1 MASVPV
7 IGWIGAGRMGVAM
20 AGFILKAGYPLVVYS
35 RSAASR
41 QKLVTL
47 GAREATSVTQ
57 CAHEADIVFS
67 CISNDAALREIAL
80 GQQGVVDN
88 AKPNAIFVD
97 TSTVSAE
104 VSAEVAL
111 AAKARGILYLRIP
124 ISGNAASAR
133 SGNVTALVSGPETAW
148 NRVKPVV
155 QTFSVAQVYLGS
167 GEEARIMKLVVNLL
181 VYAHA
186 QAMAEA
192 LTLGRKAG
200 LDWNLMLD
208 TLGQSTLASPWLKA
222 KVALMKPRDFTP
234 TMTGRMILKDLDLM
248 LDAARSIEV
257 PLPIT
262 ALTRQLTQALVGE
275 GYGDEDYMAAIK
287 LAEKQAG
294 LSTDQIDAKS

>member
-1 MASVPV
+1 MSSLPV

-20 AGFILKAGYPLVVYS
+20 AGFILKAGYTLLVYS
-35 RSAASR
+35 PTAASR
-41 QKLVTL
+41 QKLVAL
-47 GAREATSVTQ
+47 GAREALSVAQ
-57 CAHEADIVFS
+57 CATAADIVFS
-67 CISNDAALREIAL
+67 CITNDAALREVAL
-80 GQQGVVDN
+80 GPQGVLDN
-88 AKPNAIFVD
+88 AKPGVIFID
-97 TSTVSAE
+97 TSTVSAQI
-104 VSAEVAL
+104 SAQVAEQ
-111 AAKARGILYLRIP
+111 AQMRGIAYLRIP
-124 ISGNAASAR
+124 VSGNAASAR
-133 SGNVTALVSGPETAW
+133 TGNVTALVSGSQTAW
-148 NRVKPVV
+148 NTVKPIV

-167 GEEARIMKLVVNLL
+167 GDEARIMKLVVNLL

-248 LDAARSIEV
+248 LDAARSNDV

-294 LSTDQIDAKS
+294 LRLDDGDAKT

>member
-1 MASVPV
+1 MSSLPV

-20 AGFILKAGYPLVVYS
+20 AGFILKAGYPLLVYS
-35 RSAASR
+35 PTAASR
-41 QKLVTL
+41 QKLVAL
-47 GAREATSVTQ
+47 GAREALSVAQ
-57 CAHEADIVFS
+57 CATAADIVFS
-67 CISNDAALREIAL
+67 CITNDAALREVAL
-80 GQQGVVDN
+80 GPQGVLDN
-88 AKPNAIFVD
+88 AKPGVIFID
-97 TSTVSAE
+97 TSTVSAQI
-104 VSAEVAL
+104 SAQVAEQ
-111 AAKARGILYLRIP
+111 AQTRGIAYLRIP

-133 SGNVTALVSGPETAW
+133 TGNVTALVSGSQTAW
-148 NRVKPVV
+148 NTVKPIV
-155 QTFSVAQVYLGS
+155 QTFSAAQVYLGN
-167 GEEARIMKLVVNLL
+167 GDEARIMKLVVNLL

-248 LDAARSIEV
+248 LDAARSNDV

-262 ALTRQLTQALVGE
+262 ALTRQLTQALIGE

-294 LSTDQIDAKS
+294 LQLGDGDAKT

>member
-1 MASVPV
+1 MSSLPV

-20 AGFILKAGYPLVVYS
+20 AGFILKAGYPLLVYS
-35 RSAASR
+35 PTAASR
-41 QKLVTL
+41 QKLVAL
-47 GAREATSVTQ
+47 GAREALSVAQ
-57 CAHEADIVFS
+57 CATAADIIFS
-67 CISNDAALREIAL
+67 CITNDAALREVAL
-80 GQQGVVDN
+80 GPQGVLDN
-88 AKPNAIFVD
+88 AKPGVIFID
-97 TSTVSAE
+97 TSTVSAQI
-104 VSAEVAL
+104 SAQVAEQ
-111 AAKARGILYLRIP
+111 AQTRGIAYLRIP

-133 SGNVTALVSGPETAW
+133 TGNVTALVSGSQTAW
-148 NRVKPVV
+148 NTVKPIV
-155 QTFSVAQVYLGS
+155 QTFSVAQVYLGN
-167 GEEARIMKLVVNLL
+167 GDEARIMKLVVNLL

-234 TMTGRMILKDLDLM
+234 TMTGRMVLKDLDLM
-248 LDAARSIEV
+248 LDAARSNDV

-294 LSTDQIDAKS
+294 LQLDDGDAKT

>member
-1 MASVPV
+1 MSALPL

-20 AGFILKAGYPLVVYS
+20 ATLIMKAGFPLRVYS

-41 QKLVTL
+41 QKLLTL
-47 GAREATSVTQ
+47 GACDATSVVQ
-57 CAHEADIVFS
+57 CAREVDLVFS
-67 CISNDAALREIAL
+67 CVTDDNALREVAL
-80 GQQGVVDN
+80 GQQGVLAN
-88 AKPNAIFVD
+88 AKPNAVFID
-97 TSTVSAE
+97 TSTVSPE
-104 VSAEVAL
+104 VSAEIAVEARN
-111 AAKARGILYLRIP
+111 RGIDYLRIP

-133 SGNVTALVSGPETAW
+133 VGNVTALVSGPESAW
-148 NRVKPVV
+148 NRVKPIV
-155 QTFSVAQVYLGS
+155 QSFSTAQVYLGS
-167 GEEARIMKLVVNLL
+167 ADEARVMKLVVNLL

-222 KVALMKPRDFTP
+222 KVALMKRRDFAP

-248 LDAARSIEV
+248 LDAARSNAV
-257 PLPIT
+257 RLPIT

-294 LSTDQIDAKS
+294 LSDDQIESKS

>member
-1 MASVPV
+1 MSSLPV

-20 AGFILKAGYPLVVYS
+20 AGFILKAGYPLLVYS
-35 RSAASR
+35 PTAASR
-41 QKLVTL
+41 QKLVAL
-47 GAREATSVTQ
+47 GAREALSVAQ
-57 CAHEADIVFS
+57 CATAADIVFS
-67 CISNDAALREIAL
+67 CITNDAALREVAL
-80 GQQGVVDN
+80 GPQGVLDN
-88 AKPNAIFVD
+88 AKPGVIFID
-97 TSTVSAE
+97 TSTVSAQI
-104 VSAEVAL
+104 SAQVAEQ
-111 AAKARGILYLRIP
+111 AQTRGIAYLRIP

-133 SGNVTALVSGPETAW
+133 TGNVTALVSGSQTAW
-148 NRVKPVV
+148 NTVKPIV

-167 GEEARIMKLVVNLL
+167 GDEARIMKLVVNLL

-248 LDAARSIEV
+248 LDAARSNDV

-262 ALTRQLTQALVGE
+262 ALTRQLTQALIGE

-294 LSTDQIDAKS
+294 LQLGDGEAKT

>member
-1 MASVPV
+1 MSSLPV

-20 AGFILKAGYPLVVYS
+20 AGFILKAGYPLLVYS
-35 RSAASR
+35 PTAASR
-41 QKLVTL
+41 QKLVAL
-47 GAREATSVTQ
+47 GAREALSVAQ
-57 CAHEADIVFS
+57 CATAADIVFS
-67 CISNDAALREIAL
+67 CITNDAALREVAL
-80 GQQGVVDN
+80 GPQGVLDN
-88 AKPNAIFVD
+88 AKPGVIFID
-97 TSTVSAE
+97 TSTVSAQI
-104 VSAEVAL
+104 SAQVAEQ
-111 AAKARGILYLRIP
+111 AQTRGIAYLRIP

-133 SGNVTALVSGPETAW
+133 TGNVTALVSGSQTAW
-148 NRVKPVV
+148 NTVKPIV
-155 QTFSVAQVYLGS
+155 QTFSAAQVYLGS
-167 GEEARIMKLVVNLL
+167 GDEARIMKLVVNLL

-248 LDAARSIEV
+248 LDAARSNDV

-262 ALTRQLTQALVGE
+262 ALTRQLTQALIGE

-294 LSTDQIDAKS
+294 LQLGDGDAKT

>member
-1 MASVPV
+1 MSSLPV

-20 AGFILKAGYPLVVYS
+20 AGFILKAGYPLLVYS
-35 RSAASR
+35 PTAASR
-41 QKLVTL
+41 QKLVAL
-47 GAREATSVTQ
+47 GAREALSVAQ
-57 CAHEADIVFS
+57 CATAADIVFS
-67 CISNDAALREIAL
+67 CITNDAALREVAL
-80 GQQGVVDN
+80 GPQGVLDN
-88 AKPNAIFVD
+88 AKPGVIFID
-97 TSTVSAE
+97 TSTVSAQI
-104 VSAEVAL
+104 SAQVAEQ
-111 AAKARGILYLRIP
+111 AQTRGIAYLRIP

-133 SGNVTALVSGPETAW
+133 TGNVTALVSGSQTAW
-148 NRVKPVV
+148 NTVKPIV
-155 QTFSVAQVYLGS
+155 QTFSVAQVYLDS
-167 GEEARIMKLVVNLL
+167 GDEARIMKLVVNLL

-248 LDAARSIEV
+248 LDAARSNDV

-262 ALTRQLTQALVGE
+262 ALTRQLTQALIGE

-294 LSTDQIDAKS
+294 LQLGDGDAKT

>member
-1 MASVPV
+1 MSSLPV

-20 AGFILKAGYPLVVYS
+20 AGFILKAGYPLSVYS
-35 RSAASR
+35 PTAASR
-41 QKLVTL
+41 QKLVAL
-47 GAREATSVTQ
+47 GAREALSVAQ
-57 CAHEADIVFS
+57 CATAADIVFS
-67 CISNDAALREIAL
+67 CITNDAALREVAL
-80 GQQGVVDN
+80 GPQGVLDN
-88 AKPNAIFVD
+88 AKPGVIFID
-97 TSTVSAE
+97 TSTVSAQI
-104 VSAEVAL
+104 SAQVAEQ
-111 AAKARGILYLRIP
+111 AQTRGIAYLRIP

-133 SGNVTALVSGPETAW
+133 TGNVTALVSGSQTAW
-148 NRVKPVV
+148 NTVKPIV

-167 GEEARIMKLVVNLL
+167 GDEARIMKLVVNLL

-248 LDAARSIEV
+248 LDAARSNDV

-262 ALTRQLTQALVGE
+262 ALTRQLTQALIGE

-294 LSTDQIDAKS
+294 LQLGDGEAKT

>member
-1 MASVPV
+1 MSSLPV

-20 AGFILKAGYPLVVYS
+20 AGFILKAGYPLLVYS
-35 RSAASR
+35 PTAASR
-41 QKLVTL
+41 QKLVAL
-47 GAREATSVTQ
+47 GAREALSVAQ
-57 CAHEADIVFS
+57 CATAADIVFS
-67 CISNDAALREIAL
+67 CITNDAALREVAL
-80 GQQGVVDN
+80 GPQGILDN
-88 AKPNAIFVD
+88 AKPGVIFID
-97 TSTVSAE
+97 TSTVSAQI
-104 VSAEVAL
+104 SAQVAEQ
-111 AAKARGILYLRIP
+111 AQTRGIAYLRIP

-133 SGNVTALVSGPETAW
+133 TGNVTALVSGSQTAW
-148 NRVKPVV
+148 NTVKPIV

-167 GEEARIMKLVVNLL
+167 GDEARIMKLVVNLL

-248 LDAARSIEV
+248 LDAARSNDV

-262 ALTRQLTQALVGE
+262 ALTRQLTQALIGE

-294 LSTDQIDAKS
+294 LQLGDGDAKT

>member
-1 MASVPV
+1 
-7 IGWIGAGRMGVAM
+7 MGV
-20 AGFILKAGYPLVVYS
+20 L
-35 RSAASR
+35 
-41 QKLVTL
+41 
-47 GAREATSVTQ
+47 E
-57 CAHEADIVFS
+57 
-67 CISNDAALREIAL
+67 
-80 GQQGVVDN
+80 N
-88 AKPNAIFVD
+88 ANSNAIFID

-104 VSAEVAL
+104 VSAQIAI
-111 AAKARGILYLRIP
+111 AAQARGIGYLRIP

-133 SGNVTALVSGPETAW
+133 TGNVTALVSGPEAAW
-148 NRVKPVV
+148 NTVKPIV
-155 QTFSVAQVYLGS
+155 QSFSAAQVHLG
-167 GEEARIMKLVVNLL
+167 GAEEARIMKLVINLL

-248 LDAARSIEV
+248 LDAARSNDV

-275 GYGDEDYMAAIK
+275 GYGDEDYMAMIK

-294 LSTDQIDAKS
+294 LLPDDVDAKS

>member
-1 MASVPV
+1 MSSLPV

-20 AGFILKAGYPLVVYS
+20 AGFILKAGYPLSVYS
-35 RSAASR
+35 PTAASR
-41 QKLVTL
+41 QKLVAL
-47 GAREATSVTQ
+47 GAREALSVAQ
-57 CAHEADIVFS
+57 CATAADIVFS
-67 CISNDAALREIAL
+67 CITNDAALREVAL
-80 GQQGVVDN
+80 GPQGVLDN
-88 AKPNAIFVD
+88 AKPGVIFID
-97 TSTVSAE
+97 TSTVSAQI
-104 VSAEVAL
+104 SAQVAEQ
-111 AAKARGILYLRIP
+111 AQTRGIAYLRIP

-133 SGNVTALVSGPETAW
+133 TGNVTALVSGSQTAW
-148 NRVKPVV
+148 NTVKPIV

-167 GEEARIMKLVVNLL
+167 GDEARIMKLVVNLL

-248 LDAARSIEV
+248 LDAARSNDV

-262 ALTRQLTQALVGE
+262 ALTRQLTQALIGE

-294 LSTDQIDAKS
+294 LQLGDGDAKT

>member
-1 MASVPV
+1 MSSLPV

-20 AGFILKAGYPLVVYS
+20 AGFILKAGYPLLVYS
-35 RSAASR
+35 PTAASR
-41 QKLVTL
+41 QKLVAL
-47 GAREATSVTQ
+47 GAREALSVAQ
-57 CAHEADIVFS
+57 CATAADIIFS
-67 CISNDAALREIAL
+67 CITNDAALREVAL
-80 GQQGVVDN
+80 GPQGVLDN
-88 AKPNAIFVD
+88 AKPGVIFID
-97 TSTVSAE
+97 TSTVSAQI
-104 VSAEVAL
+104 SAQVAEQ
-111 AAKARGILYLRIP
+111 AQTCGIAYLRIP

-133 SGNVTALVSGPETAW
+133 TGNVTALVSGSQTAW
-148 NRVKPVV
+148 NTVKPIV
-155 QTFSVAQVYLGS
+155 QTFSVAQVYLGR
-167 GEEARIMKLVVNLL
+167 GDEARIMKLVVNLL
-181 VYAHA
+181 VYAQA

-248 LDAARSIEV
+248 LDAARSNDV

-294 LSTDQIDAKS
+294 LRLDDGDAKT

>member
-1 MASVPV
+1 M
-7 IGWIGAGRMGVAM
+7 
-20 AGFILKAGYPLVVYS
+20 
-35 RSAASR
+35 
-41 QKLVTL
+41 
-47 GAREATSVTQ
+47 
-57 CAHEADIVFS
+57 
-67 CISNDAALREIAL
+67 IAL
-80 GQQGVVDN
+80 
-88 AKPNAIFVD
+88 D
-97 TSTVSAE
+97 T
-104 VSAEVAL
+104 
-111 AAKARGILYLRIP
+111 
-124 ISGNAASAR
+124 
-133 SGNVTALVSGPETAW
+133 
-148 NRVKPVV
+148 
-155 QTFSVAQVYLGS
+155 
-167 GEEARIMKLVVNLL
+167 NLL

-222 KVALMKPRDFTP
+222 KVALMKPRDFAP

-248 LDAARSIEV
+248 LDAARSNAV

-294 LSTDQIDAKS
+294 LSDDQIESKS